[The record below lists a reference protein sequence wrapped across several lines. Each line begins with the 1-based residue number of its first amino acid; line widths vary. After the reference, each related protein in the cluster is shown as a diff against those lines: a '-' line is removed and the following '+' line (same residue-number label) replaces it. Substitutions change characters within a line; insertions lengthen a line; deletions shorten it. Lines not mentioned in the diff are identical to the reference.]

1 MSVFQQIFF
10 LLELPQK
17 QIPRNENSLHISSMG
32 RRVFVGRGFSPL
44 NVWCNKARS
53 CILRLWKLY
62 GNCMETV
69 WKLYGNCMETAWKL
83 HGNCMETVNETVWK
97 LLWNS
102 ETSSGQSV
110 LDTSRFGQE
119 LGIQRELAGPL
130 CRFHNLSLGRSEMS
144 RNEVRIC

>member
-1 MSVFQQIFF
+1 METV
-10 LLELPQK
+10 
-17 QIPRNENSLHISSMG
+17 
-32 RRVFVGRGFSPL
+32 
-44 NVWCNKARS
+44 
-53 CILRLWKLY
+53 WKLH

-69 WKLYGNCMETAWKL
+69 WKLYGNCMETP
-83 HGNCMETVNETVWK
+83 
-97 LLWNS
+97 